1 MTLRRKV
8 LVIGAKSSI
17 ISNYLAYLSEGDY
30 EVYKTFRSGKNVDND
45 KINAYELNLNLHD
58 SVLNFKNLTEGKTF
72 DFILFSIGATS
83 GTPIESDSLQHL
95 EETIRVNMSS
105 QIFLLPI
112 LFEKL
117 SDKGVLCFIGSA
129 AADGASFD
137 IAYAAS
143 KAGIRAAV
151 NSYVQT
157 RELCGKKIL
166 LIEPSLVE
174 GTIMYQE
181 MTEANIERH
190 RSKNGGDLLQLND
203 ISKTLIEIML
213 KPEEFETVVR
223 IRPGATK

>member
-1 MTLRRKV
+1 
-8 LVIGAKSSI
+8 
-17 ISNYLAYLSEGDY
+17 
-30 EVYKTFRSGKNVDND
+30 
-45 KINAYELNLNLHD
+45 
-58 SVLNFKNLTEGKTF
+58 
-72 DFILFSIGATS
+72 
-83 GTPIESDSLQHL
+83 
-95 EETIRVNMSS
+95 MSS

-117 SDKGVLCFIGSA
+117 SDKGALCFIGSA

-157 RELCGKKIL
+157 RELFGKKIL

-174 GTIMYQE
+174 GTSMYHE

-203 ISKTLIEIML
+203 ISETLIEIML
-213 KPEEFETVVR
+213 KPEEFETIVR

>member
-1 MTLRRKV
+1 VTLRRKV

-17 ISNYLAYLSEGDY
+17 ISNYLAYISEGDY
-30 EVYKTFRSGKNVDND
+30 EVYQTFRSTKNVHHD
-45 KINAYELNLNLHD
+45 KFLVYELNLNLHE
-58 SVLNFKNLTEGKTF
+58 SILNFKKLIEGKNF

-83 GTPIESDSLQHL
+83 GIPIETDSLQHI

-112 LFEKL
+112 LFDKL
-117 SDKGVLCFIGSA
+117 SEKGSLCFIGST

-151 NSYVQT
+151 KSFIQT
-157 RELCGKKIL
+157 RELRGKRIL

-174 GTIMYQE
+174 GSTMYQE
-181 MTEANIERH
+181 MTESNIERH
-190 RSKNGGDLLQLND
+190 RAKNRGDLLQLSD
-203 ISKTLIEIML
+203 IGKTLIEIML
-213 KPEEFETVVR
+213 KPDEFETIVR
-223 IRPGATK
+223 IRPGATT